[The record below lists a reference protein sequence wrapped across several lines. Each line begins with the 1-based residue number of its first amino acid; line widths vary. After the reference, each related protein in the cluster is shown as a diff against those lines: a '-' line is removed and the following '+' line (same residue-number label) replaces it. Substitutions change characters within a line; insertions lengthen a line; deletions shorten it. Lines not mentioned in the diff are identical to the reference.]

1 MDKEAIK
8 TAVESLIKTARYIE
22 QKKYVLE
29 TVEGWSKRQ
38 IRFVGNDEAL
48 NCLVDLG
55 VESEQALQNIFALVE
70 RKRRSV
76 PTAKKVDY
84 QRDYMRQRRKRVM
97 LATKLEEIVSGKRLA
112 GEERTAFA
120 ATLVAEWTKQ
130 RELELEKF
138 PTADWKERNEIVADF
153 WETIDRRLE
162 AEFEKATSV
171 LDTPTHRK
179 VRKVQVTKPVG
190 ILGEKLT
197 SAFSKKNKP

>member
-29 TVEGWSKRQ
+29 TVAGWSKRQ

-55 VESEQALQNIFALVE
+55 VESEEALQNVFALVE

-97 LATKLEEIVSGKRLA
+97 LATKLEEIVTGKRLS
-112 GEERTAFA
+112 GDERTSFGA
-120 ATLVAEWTKQ
+120 ALVAEWTKQ
-130 RELELEKF
+130 RELELAKF
-138 PTADWKERNEIVADF
+138 PTADWKERNEIVAEF

-162 AEFEKATSV
+162 DEFEKASSV

-197 SAFSKKNKP
+197 SAFSRKQKP

>member
-1 MDKEAIK
+1 
-8 TAVESLIKTARYIE
+8 
-22 QKKYVLE
+22 VLE
-29 TVEGWSKRQ
+29 TVAGWSKRQ

-55 VESEQALQNIFALVE
+55 VESEEALQNVFALVE

-97 LATKLEEIVSGKRLA
+97 LATKLEEIVTGKRLS
-112 GEERTAFA
+112 GDERTSFA
-120 ATLVAEWTKQ
+120 AALVAEWTKQ
-130 RELELEKF
+130 RELELAKS
-138 PTADWKERNEIVADF
+138 PTADWKERNEIVAEF

-162 AEFEKATSV
+162 AEFEKAASV

-197 SAFSKKNKP
+197 SAFSRKQKP

>member
-29 TVEGWSKRQ
+29 TVAGWSKRQ

-55 VESEQALQNIFALVE
+55 VESEEALQNVFALVE

-97 LATKLEEIVSGKRLA
+97 LATKLEEIVTGKRLS
-112 GEERTAFA
+112 GDERTSFA
-120 ATLVAEWTKQ
+120 AALVAEWTKQ
-130 RELELEKF
+130 RELELAKF
-138 PTADWKERNEIVADF
+138 PTADWKERNEIVAEF

-162 AEFEKATSV
+162 DEFEKASSV

-197 SAFSKKNKP
+197 SAFSRKQKP